1 VYTIWFSMLGGDS
14 RSAWRSGALPDRRVT
29 HLWDEQRLAAQW
41 FSRHVEQT
49 EGLVWDTYMLYG
61 PDATWAN
68 METAPEPLISSGAT
82 VVNKR
87 AELESSLLPLLDG
100 EK

>member
-1 VYTIWFSMLGGDS
+1 MLGGDS

-49 EGLVWDTYMLYG
+49 EGLVWDTYMLYS
-61 PDATWAN
+61 PDANWAN

-87 AELESSLLPLLDG
+87 AALESSLLPLLDG